1 MRKTI
6 LLAICAVALLNG
18 CASNDLE
25 KKCSETVARSDC
37 PAGTAGKMMSEYD
50 NDLSGMDDQR
60 CRVRGPVGSEAY
72 LQCRREVRRDR
83 RN

>member
-1 MRKTI
+1 MRQTI
-6 LLAICAVALLNG
+6 LFAICAVALLNG

-50 NDLSGMDDQR
+50 TDLSKMDDQR
-60 CRVRGPVGSEAY
+60 CRLRGPAGSDAY
-72 LQCRREVRRDR
+72 LQCRRDLQHDRRD
-83 RN
+83 